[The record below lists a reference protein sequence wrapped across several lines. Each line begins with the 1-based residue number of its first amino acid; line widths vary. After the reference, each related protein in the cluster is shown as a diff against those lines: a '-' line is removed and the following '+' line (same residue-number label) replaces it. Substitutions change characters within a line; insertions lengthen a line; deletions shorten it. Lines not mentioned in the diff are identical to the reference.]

1 MSSCCAPSTLLQ
13 RCFSVPNVSFRTS
26 RHARTT
32 SNRRTRTRTGTRT
45 RTRTRRRRSS
55 LEIPLL
61 AFWRHLARH
70 DQTAATFAMQMG
82 DLALLTPASFPAAGC
97 RDHWLQ
103 RRAGTPQRRAG
114 CRKGAAR
121 PAESP
126 SFGYFYKD
134 ETPEIACIASA
145 CRI

>member
-13 RCFSVPNVSFRTS
+13 RFFSAPNVSFRTS

-61 AFWRHLARH
+61 AFWRHLARP

-82 DLALLTPASFPAAGC
+82 YLALLTPASFPAAGC
-97 RDHWLQ
+97 SHWLQ
-103 RRAGTPQRRAG
+103 RRAGTPQRRSG